1 MPRTLLLL
9 ALFIALVLELALA
22 GGAFFAPVFT
32 LAKFGVQY
40 GPNTRFLAYLMGWFL
55 LFVSLMV
62 LLALGR
68 VWQRRPGYAGLCY
81 LLGWWWVGIGI
92 GSYIQ
97 FGRPENLLF
106 DSLKGLIIIALT
118 WQCQARRLVVRR

>member
-9 ALFIALVLELALA
+9 VLVIAIGLELALA
-22 GGAFFAPVFT
+22 GGAFFAPAFT
-32 LAKFGVQY
+32 LAKFGVKY
-40 GPNTRFLAYLMGWFL
+40 EPNTQFLAYLTGWFL
-55 LFVSLMV
+55 LFVSLIA

-81 LLGWWWVGIGI
+81 LLGWWWVGIGVGI
-92 GSYIQ
+92 YIQ
-97 FGRPENLLF
+97 FGRPHNLLL
-106 DSLKGLIIIALT
+106 DSLKGLVIIVLT